1 MSDYKMD
8 IRGALGLGEYSDI
21 HDYMGIVD
29 KNDNFTITLDTKNK
43 QHISIITSMLKEND
57 FNSLII
63 YTLKSYSHSRSHFS
77 YNESNSV

>member
-57 FNSLII
+57 FNILEQGISSGGDYYITANK
-63 YTLKSYSHSRSHFS
+63 YRYQ
-77 YNESNSV
+77 

>member
-8 IRGALGLGEYSDI
+8 IRGALGLGEYSYI

-57 FNSLII
+57 FNILEQGISSGGDYYITANK
-63 YTLKSYSHSRSHFS
+63 YR
-77 YNESNSV
+77 

>member
-43 QHISIITSMLKEND
+43 QHINIITSMLKENN
-57 FNSLII
+57 FNILEQGISSGGDYYITANK
-63 YTLKSYSHSRSHFS
+63 YR
-77 YNESNSV
+77 

>member
-43 QHISIITSMLKEND
+43 QHINIITSMLKENN
-57 FNSLII
+57 FNILEQGISGGGDYYITANK
-63 YTLKSYSHSRSHFS
+63 YK
-77 YNESNSV
+77 

>member
-1 MSDYKMD
+1 MPDYKMD

-43 QHISIITSMLKEND
+43 QHINIITSMLKENN
-57 FNSLII
+57 FNILEQGISGGGDYYITANK
-63 YTLKSYSHSRSHFS
+63 YR
-77 YNESNSV
+77 

>member
-43 QHISIITSMLKEND
+43 QHISIITSMLKDND
-57 FNSLII
+57 FNILEQGISSGGDYYITANK
-63 YTLKSYSHSRSHFS
+63 YR
-77 YNESNSV
+77 

>member
-43 QHISIITSMLKEND
+43 QHISIITSMFKEND
-57 FNSLII
+57 FNILEHGISSGGDYYITANK
-63 YTLKSYSHSRSHFS
+63 YR
-77 YNESNSV
+77 

>member
-43 QHISIITSMLKEND
+43 QHISIITSMLKENNFD
-57 FNSLII
+57 ILEQGI
-63 YTLKSYSHSRSHFS
+63 
-77 YNESNSV
+77 SNGGDYYITANKYR

>member
-57 FNSLII
+57 FDILEQGISSGGDYYITANK
-63 YTLKSYSHSRSHFS
+63 YR
-77 YNESNSV
+77 

>member
-8 IRGALGLGEYSDI
+8 IRGSLGLGEYSDI

-43 QHISIITSMLKEND
+43 QHINIITSMLKENN
-57 FNSLII
+57 FNILEQGISSGGDYYITANK
-63 YTLKSYSHSRSHFS
+63 YR
-77 YNESNSV
+77 

>member
-43 QHISIITSMLKEND
+43 QHISIITSMLRENN
-57 FNSLII
+57 FNILEQGISSGGDYYITANK
-63 YTLKSYSHSRSHFS
+63 YR
-77 YNESNSV
+77 